1 MPGCHG
7 AIIGWTPLVP
17 QSILVWKISC
27 VLCDRHALYVHARAQ
42 SLSHVWHFVTLW
54 TVSHQPPLPM
64 EFSREEYWTG
74 LPFPSLGNLPNP
86 GSKPT
91 SLLSPTIVGIFFTTS
106 ATWEAQAYII
116 GLKLLMFPQSS
127 NVIALEDGNEVR
139 MMRKVATN

>member
-1 MPGCHG
+1 
-7 AIIGWTPLVP
+7 
-17 QSILVWKISC
+17 
-27 VLCDRHALYVHARAQ
+27 
-42 SLSHVWHFVTLW
+42 
-54 TVSHQPPLPM
+54 M

-91 SLLSPTIVGIFFTTS
+91 SLFSPTIVGIFFTTS

>member
-7 AIIGWTPLVP
+7 AIIGWTPLVA
-17 QSILVWKISC
+17 QSLLVWKISC
-27 VLCDRHALYVHARAQ
+27 VLCDRRTLYVHAHAQ
-42 SLSHVWHFVTLW
+42 LLSHVWHFVTPW
-54 TVSHQPPLPM
+54 TVSHQTPLPM

-74 LPFPSLGNLPNP
+74 LPFPSPGNLPNP
-86 GSKPT
+86 GSEPT
-91 SLLSPTIVGIFFTTS
+91 SLLSPTIVDIFIITS
-106 ATWEAQAYII
+106 ATWGTQAYII